1 MEDEVVGEA
10 TLRAKK
16 VGVRVLAVS
25 DDRMDKHHARLIAS
39 DGRTRSLGRLTTE
52 YVNSSAFLEALS
64 EEGTTADWSET
75 SKEVLVCTHGA
86 RDCRCGDIGGDL
98 VAALRKEVTRRAS
111 DVAVGEVSHVGG
123 HK

>member
-1 MEDEVVGEA
+1 
-10 TLRAKK
+10 
-16 VGVRVLAVS
+16 
-25 DDRMDKHHARLIAS
+25 
-39 DGRTRSLGRLTTE
+39 
-52 YVNSSAFLEALS
+52 LEALS
-64 EEGTTADWSET
+64 EEDTTADWSET

-98 VAALRKEVTRRAS
+98 VAALRREVTRRAS